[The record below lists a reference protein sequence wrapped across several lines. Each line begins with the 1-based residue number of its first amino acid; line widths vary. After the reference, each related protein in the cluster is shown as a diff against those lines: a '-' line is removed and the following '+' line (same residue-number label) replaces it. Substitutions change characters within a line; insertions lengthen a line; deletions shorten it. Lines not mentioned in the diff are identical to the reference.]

1 MRVRVEMPRPSAG
14 RVLLRKGA
22 LALAAL
28 AAAAIAATAIAA
40 PVPKSNPNRTEAG
53 PQPDPIGN
61 IIDGVGALM
70 TDPKKVEAPV
80 KSLLESVNELGLK
93 AAVGYIE
100 SGDISDA
107 LRASRAMPN
116 PVDRRLIAWLIAIG
130 TSTKASSEQIAAAA
144 EQVRHWPGQNLIRI
158 RYEQALAR
166 EKPPADVVIR
176 AMGERPP
183 ISDAGTVLLT
193 RALAAS
199 GRKTDAARL
208 IRRYWREADLIAD
221 IEKTILAEFGDIL
234 TKGDH
239 KARLDRLLYAERTD
253 AALRTA
259 KLLDKPTQALA
270 DARIASIKRS
280 RSTGKLLDAVP
291 ASMRGD
297 PGYIF
302 ARVQY
307 LRRAEKHKEAAKL
320 LVTATTDPL
329 LLVNPD
335 AWSQERRLIAR
346 KIFDS
351 GDAKTAYRLV
361 AANAA
366 TERTEKVTIEFEA
379 GWYALRALNDPASAA
394 VHFRRIKQSSSMPL
408 SQSRAEYW
416 LGRAAEQAGNQAEAI
431 AQYRRAAA
439 YPTTFYGQLAIRRLN
454 GDRLAIT
461 VPPPPDSAAKTRFAQ
476 HELVQA
482 IVRLEKLSRTSNADT
497 LYRHLADTL
506 PTPTELALL
515 AAMAED
521 RGNHQLALQI
531 GKTAQVRGLEA
542 ESLAF
547 PTAAITPAM
556 AKAYKIE
563 LPVVYAVARQESAF
577 NAGAVSSAG
586 ARGLLQLMPATAKR
600 TANSIGMRYD
610 KTRLTTDPEYNAAI
624 GAAHLAELIGL
635 YNGSYVMT
643 FAAYNAG
650 PGRVQQ
656 WVAAYGDP
664 RDPKVDVIDWIE
676 RIPFSETRN
685 YVQRTMENLQVYRAR
700 LGSPKLR
707 IETDLVGNS
716 AG

>member
-1 MRVRVEMPRPSAG
+1 MTPRFPIGSTG
-14 RVLLRKGA
+14 RRPRGPLFVLA
-22 LALAAL
+22 AVAAL
-28 AAAAIAATAIAA
+28 AVAVSAIAA
-40 PVPKSNPNRTEAG
+40 PIPKSNPGRTEAAAG
-53 PQPDPIGN
+53 ADPIGTL
-61 IIDGVGALM
+61 IDGVGALM
-70 TDPKKVEAPV
+70 TDPKKSVEAPV
-80 KSLLESVNELGLK
+80 KSLFESVNELGLK
-93 AAVGYIE
+93 AAIGYIE
-100 SGDISDA
+100 ADDVNSA
-107 LRASRAMPN
+107 LRAARAMPN
-116 PVDRRLIAWLIAIG
+116 PVDRRLIAWLVATG
-130 TSTKASSEQIAAAA
+130 TSTMATSQQIVTAA

-176 AMGERPP
+176 AMGESEPA
-183 ISDAGTVLLT
+183 SDAGTILMT
-193 RALAAS
+193 RALAAV
-199 GRKTDAARL
+199 GRKADAARL
-208 IRRYWREADLIAD
+208 IRRYWREADFTAD
-221 IEKTILAEFGDIL
+221 IEKTILAEFGGTL
-234 TKGDH
+234 TRADH

-253 AALRTA
+253 PALRTA
-259 KLLDKPTQALA
+259 KLLDKATQALA
-270 DARIASIKRS
+270 DARIATIKRS
-280 RSTGKLLDAVP
+280 RSAGKLLDAVP
-291 ASMRGD
+291 ASMRSD
-297 PGYIF
+297 PGYVF

-307 LRRAEKHKEAAKL
+307 LRRADKHKEAARL
-320 LVTATTDPL
+320 LLTATTDPL

-346 KIFDS
+346 KIFDA

-366 TERTEKVTIEFEA
+366 QERTEKVTIEFEA
-379 GWYALRALNDPASAA
+379 GWYALRALNDPATAA

-416 LGRAAEQAGNQAEAI
+416 LGRAAEQAGNRAEAI

-454 GDRLAIT
+454 GDRLSIT
-461 VPPPPDSAAKTRFAQ
+461 VPPPPDAAARARFAQ
-476 HELVQA
+476 LELVQA
-482 IVRLEKLSRTSNADT
+482 IARLEKLGRTANADIF
-497 LYRHLADTL
+497 YRHLADTL
-506 PTPTELALL
+506 ATPTELALL

-600 TANSIGMRYD
+600 TANSIGMTYD
-610 KTRLTTDPEYNAAI
+610 KARLTTDPEYNAAI
-624 GAAHLAELIGL
+624 GAAHLAELIGAF
-635 YNGSYVMT
+635 NGSYALT

-656 WVAAYGDP
+656 WLAAYGDP
-664 RDPKVDVIDWIE
+664 RDPKVDAIDWIE
-676 RIPFSETRN
+676 RIPFAETRN
-685 YVQRTMENLQVYRAR
+685 YVQRTIENLQVYRAR

-707 IETDLVGNS
+707 IETDLIGNS
-716 AG
+716 SG

>member
-1 MRVRVEMPRPSAG
+1 MVASA
-14 RVLLRKGA
+14 L
-22 LALAAL
+22 
-28 AAAAIAATAIAA
+28 AA
-40 PVPKSNPNRTEAG
+40 PVPKSNPSRTDAS
-53 PQPDPIGN
+53 PQTDPIGN
-61 IIDGVGALM
+61 LIDGTAALIA
-70 TDPKKVEAPV
+70 DPKSVETPV
-80 KSLLESVNELGLK
+80 KSLMESVNELGLK
-93 AAVGYIE
+93 VAVGYIE
-100 SGDISDA
+100 SDDITDA
-107 LRASRAMPN
+107 LRASRAMLN
-116 PVDRRLIAWLIAIG
+116 PVDRRLIAWLVAIG
-130 TSTKASSEQIAAAA
+130 TSTKASSEQISAAA

-158 RYEQALAR
+158 RYEQALSR
-166 EKPPADVVIR
+166 EKPSAEIAIR
-176 AMGERPP
+176 AMGETPP
-183 ISDAGTVLLT
+183 VSDAGTVLMT
-193 RALAAS
+193 RALAAT
-199 GRKTDAARL
+199 GRETDAARL
-208 IRRYWREADLIAD
+208 IRRYWREADLTTD
-221 IEKTILAEFGDIL
+221 IEKTILGEFGNVL
-234 TKGDH
+234 TNGDH
-239 KARLDRLLYAERTD
+239 KARLDRLLYAGRTD
-253 AALRTA
+253 PALRTA

-270 DARIASIKRS
+270 NARIASIKRS
-280 RSTGKLLDAVP
+280 RTAGKLLDAVP
-291 ASMRGD
+291 ASMRAD
-297 PGYIF
+297 PGYVF

-307 LRRAEKHKEAAKL
+307 LRRSDKHKEAAKL
-320 LVTATTDPL
+320 LLTATTDPL

-335 AWSQERRLIAR
+335 AWSEERRLIAR

-416 LGRAAEQAGNQAEAI
+416 LGRSAEQTGNQADAI

-461 VPPPPDSAAKTRFAQ
+461 VPPTPDSAVKERFAQ
-476 HELVQA
+476 HEFIQA
-482 IVRLEKLSRTSNADT
+482 IVRLEKLGRTSNAEI

-506 PTPTELALL
+506 ATPTELAML
-515 AAMAED
+515 AAMAEE

-600 TANSIGMRYD
+600 TAKSIGMTYS
-610 KTRLTTDPEYNAAI
+610 KTRLTSDPEYNAAI
-624 GAAHLAELIGL
+624 GAAHLAELISTF
-635 YNGSYVMT
+635 NGSYVMT

-685 YVQRTMENLQVYRAR
+685 YVQRTIENLQVYRAR

-707 IETDLVGNS
+707 IENDLVGNS